1 MIIDTRICDCCLI
14 TIRVFIEA
22 DESASTGRRPVV
34 RPKAST
40 SHDHRKHLVVIRRH
54 DSVSLRERAGP
65 AIAGM
70 KRSWRGR
77 NVNRSGSVT
86 G

>member
-1 MIIDTRICDCCLI
+1 MIIDTRIRNGCLV
-14 TIRVFIEA
+14 TVRVFIEA
-22 DESASTGRRPVV
+22 DESASTGRRSVI

-40 SHDHRKHLVVIRRH
+40 SHDYGKHVVVIGRH

-77 NVNRSGSVT
+77 NVNRPGGVT